1 MLFTLGVAYAD
12 IAPNPIFV
20 NGVIPSESCKIQMVS
35 ETVNAWIYK
44 DSSIVECVFLLKNH
58 SKKTSLSIGFPIMSF
73 YHWNPPE
80 NWKPE
85 KENFKVS
92 IDNIKVE
99 QFDRFIP
106 EYILHENDRM
116 KYMDSLFSIYYRHTY
131 DSLKAVYPICS
142 RKDEKNFYQL
152 FSKIFDKIP
161 SEKERIN
168 LKRKLEYLIDYQKT
182 PWYLW
187 KMEFDSLETKTVKLR
202 YSIPCG
208 IGYWD
213 RYRYFKYIL
222 STGSGWY
229 KDIEK
234 AEVNVEVIDFKFSKI
249 DSISPTNYILDKKHN
264 TIRWDIKN
272 IEPTI
277 QDNVYVEYS
286 FGSKKLRYWYQKK
299 FKFFFYKYLTPR
311 GWRNSSEE
319 RKRYK
324 EKCKDKYACQHVVKP
339 TGVDLQTRKFFVT

>member
-1 MLFTLGVAYAD
+1 
-12 IAPNPIFV
+12 
-20 NGVIPSESCKIQMVS
+20 
-35 ETVNAWIYK
+35 
-44 DSSIVECVFLLKNH
+44 
-58 SKKTSLSIGFPIMSF
+58 
-73 YHWNPPE
+73 
-80 NWKPE
+80 
-85 KENFKVS
+85 
-92 IDNIKVE
+92 
-99 QFDRFIP
+99 
-106 EYILHENDRM
+106 
-116 KYMDSLFSIYYRHTY
+116 
-131 DSLKAVYPICS
+131 
-142 RKDEKNFYQL
+142 
-152 FSKIFDKIP
+152 
-161 SEKERIN
+161 
-168 LKRKLEYLIDYQKT
+168 
-182 PWYLW
+182 
-187 KMEFDSLETKTVKLR
+187 MEFDSLETKTVKLR

-324 EKCKDKYACQHVVKP
+324 ENVKISTHANTWLSP
-339 TGVDLQTRKFFVT
+339 LGLTCRQESFL